1 MLTDVLTGL
10 AVSGSAAAA
19 VCLLLRRAARGRL
32 SARWEYR
39 MAKLSLVFALVPL
52 GQLLPWTGKL
62 VRSFGAA
69 GTGAAASAAPARHGG
84 TAALPAVFAPADLT
98 PAPAGTLLLPRWLL
112 LALAAVWLAG
122 ALWLLVRRLRARQAL
137 MRLVRSARPAAGEDM
152 QHMLLYCRGLLGLKR
167 QAELRTSAA
176 VRSPL
181 VTGVLHPVILLP
193 EETVEPQDLK
203 CLLLHELNHVRRRD
217 LWVRLCSAAALIVH
231 WYNPLFHMLDRT
243 VREVGEERCDEDVAQ
258 LLDRRERLRYGQ
270 MLLQMAAGN
279 PGQTGPWALCLS
291 SREALERRLSKML
304 HTTPMKGRK
313 RLAALLAGALVLTCG
328 TAAAL
333 TCKQPLIS
341 AAPEADAVQ
350 TPPASQAAVPKD
362 TEKTAAPGEAL
373 TDESQKE
380 PVSAESASRPEPPS
394 ETALTETEEVIPAQ
408 PETSPQPVSQS
419 APEQTPELSQEL
431 RSIMETAMETALRG
445 DTDLIV
451 RRGGTLL
458 PDDDL
463 GSYCQMGDVYYKM
476 YVDKNGFYQKEY
488 FVGNQDALRESRQ
501 LLPDT
506 LVDGV
511 FPTNSL
517 GETYG
522 TDVLSAYVGYAPDLV
537 AARGT
542 NGGHGY
548 ICRADEQFVPHDLPA
563 AECPHEFAIPLYDS
577 EHNVIGEFHMSC
589 GGHFSGGMTIEEAK
603 EAVAAGEE
611 LT

>member
-19 VCLLLRRAARGRL
+19 AYLLLHRAARGRL

-52 GQLLPWTGKL
+52 GQLLPWMGKL

-69 GTGAAASAAPARHGG
+69 VPAVTAPAPHGG
-84 TAALPAVFAPADLT
+84 TAALPAVPAPADLT

-137 MRLVRSARPAAGEDM
+137 VHLVRSARPAAGEEVA
-152 QHMLLYCRGLLGLKR
+152 HMLLYCRDLLGLKR
-167 QAELRTSAA
+167 QVEIRTSAA

-181 VTGVLHPVILLP
+181 VTGVLRPVILLP
-193 EETVEPQDLK
+193 EETVESQDLK

-313 RLAALLAGALVLTCG
+313 RLAALLAAAVVLTCG

-341 AAPEADAVQ
+341 AAPEADAAQ
-350 TPPASQAAVPKD
+350 TPPASQTAAPKD

-373 TDESQKE
+373 TDESQEE
-380 PVSAESASRPEPPS
+380 PASVESAPQAEPPS
-394 ETALTETEEVIPAQ
+394 ETALIETEAATPAQ
-408 PETSPQPVSQS
+408 PETSSQPVSQS
-419 APEQTPELSQEL
+419 APEQAPEISQEL

-463 GSYCQMGDVYYKM
+463 GSYCQMDDVYYKM
-476 YVDKNGFYQKEY
+476 YVDKSGIRRMEY
-488 FVGNQDALRESRQ
+488 LVGNQDALRESR
-501 LLPDT
+501 LLLLDT

-522 TDVLSAYVGYAPDLV
+522 SSTLGAYVGYEPDLV
-537 AARGT
+537 AATGT
-542 NGGHGY
+542 NGEHGY
-548 ICRADEQFVPHDLPA
+548 ICRADEQSVPHDLPA

-577 EHNVIGEFHMSC
+577 EHNVIGEFHMGC

-603 EAVAAGEE
+603 EALAAGEE

>member
-19 VCLLLRRAARGRL
+19 ACLLLHRAARGRL

-52 GQLLPWTGKL
+52 GQLLPWMGKL

-69 GTGAAASAAPARHGG
+69 VPALTAPATHGG
-84 TAALPAVFAPADLT
+84 TAALPAVPAPADLT

-137 MRLVRSARPAAGEDM
+137 VRLVRSARPAAGEDVE
-152 QHMLLYCRGLLGLKR
+152 HMLLYCRDLLGLKR
-167 QAELRTSAA
+167 QVEIRTSAA

-181 VTGVLHPVILLP
+181 VTGVLRPVILLP

-313 RLAALLAGALVLTCG
+313 RLAALLAAAVVLTCG

-341 AAPEADAVQ
+341 AAPEADAAQ
-350 TPPASQAAVPKD
+350 TPPASQTAAPKD

-373 TDESQKE
+373 TDESQEE
-380 PVSAESASRPEPPS
+380 PASAESAPQPEPPS
-394 ETALTETEEVIPAQ
+394 EMALIETEEATPEQ
-408 PETSPQPVSQS
+408 PETSSQSVSQS
-419 APEQTPELSQEL
+419 APEQAPEISQEL
-431 RSIMETAMETALRG
+431 RSIMDTALRG

-463 GSYCQMGDVYYKM
+463 GSYCQMDDVYYKM
-476 YVDKNGFYQKEY
+476 YVDKTGIRRMEY

-501 LLPDT
+501 LLLDT

-522 TDVLSAYVGYAPDLV
+522 SSTLGAYVGYEPDLV

-542 NGGHGY
+542 NGEHGY
-548 ICRADEQFVPHDLPA
+548 VCRADEQSVPHDLPA

-603 EAVAAGEE
+603 EAVAAGEA

>member
-19 VCLLLRRAARGRL
+19 AFLLLHRAARGRL

-39 MAKLSLVFALVPL
+39 MAKLSLVFSLVPL
-52 GQLLPWTGKL
+52 GQLLPWMGKL

-69 GTGAAASAAPARHGG
+69 GTGAAVPAVTVPAQHGG
-84 TAALPAVFAPADLT
+84 TAALPAVPAPADLT
-98 PAPAGTLLLPRWLL
+98 PATAGALLLPRWLL
-112 LALAAVWLAG
+112 LALAAVWLTG
-122 ALWLLVRRLRARQAL
+122 ALWLLVRRLRARQA
-137 MRLVRSARPAAGEDM
+137 MVRLVRSARPAAEEDVA
-152 QHMLLYCRGLLGLKR
+152 HMLLYCRDLLGLKR
-167 QAELRTSAA
+167 QVGIRASAA

-181 VTGVLHPVILLP
+181 VTGVLRPVILLP
-193 EETVEPQDLK
+193 EEAVEPQDLK

-217 LWVRLCSAAALIVH
+217 LWGRLFSSAALIVH
-231 WYNPLFHMLDRT
+231 WYNPLLHMLDRT

-313 RLAALLAGALVLTCG
+313 RLAALLAAAVVLTCG

-350 TPPASQAAVPKD
+350 TPPASQAAAPKD
-362 TEKTAAPGEAL
+362 TEKTAALGDAL
-373 TDESQKE
+373 TDESQKD
-380 PVSAESASRPEPPS
+380 PPSAESAPQPETSS
-394 ETALTETEEVIPAQ
+394 ETALIETEEATPAQ
-408 PETSPQPVSQS
+408 PETSSQPGSQS
-419 APEQTPELSQEL
+419 APEQAPEISQEL
-431 RSIMETAMETALRG
+431 RSIMETALRG

-458 PDDDL
+458 PDDDRE
-463 GSYCQMGDVYYKM
+463 SYCQMDDVYYKM
-476 YVDKNGFYQKEY
+476 YVDKTGIRRMEY
-488 FVGNQDALRESRQ
+488 LVGNQDALRESKQ
-501 LLPDT
+501 LLLNT

-522 TDVLSAYVGYAPDLV
+522 TSTLGAYVGYEPDLV
-537 AARGT
+537 TARGT
-542 NGGHGY
+542 NGEHGY

-563 AECPHEFAIPLYDS
+563 AECPHEFMIPLYDS
-577 EHNVIGEFHMSC
+577 EHNVIGEFRMSC